1 MFSGGKKNRGA
12 NHSTTLVASG
22 TTISGDIAFN
32 GNVEV
37 EGCVKGD
44 IAALDLEYGVIT
56 VLADGVVEGQIR
68 APNIVINGKVEGDV
82 VSGSHVEL
90 AAHAMVTGNVH
101 YHLIEMVKGAQVN
114 GNLVYSGEVATEEPV
129 DQSDGE
135 TAKSSQNT
143 LLD

>member
-12 NHSTTLVASG
+12 SHSTTLVAAGTIVSG
-22 TTISGDIAFN
+22 NITFD

-44 IAALDLEYGVIT
+44 IEALDLEYGVIT
-56 VLADGVVEGQIR
+56 VLTDGVVEGQIR

-90 AAHAMVTGNVH
+90 AANAMVTGNVH

-114 GNLVYSGEVATEEPV
+114 GNLVYSGDSEADE
-129 DQSDGE
+129 G
-135 TAKSSQNT
+135 SSEAENPDAGQDT